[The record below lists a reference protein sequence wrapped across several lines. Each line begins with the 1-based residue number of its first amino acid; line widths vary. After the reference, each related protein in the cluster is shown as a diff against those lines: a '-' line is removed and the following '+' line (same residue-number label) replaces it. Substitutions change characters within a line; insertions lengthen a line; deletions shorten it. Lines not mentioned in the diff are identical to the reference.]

1 MANMG
6 ISAQNLTTII
16 PVTDNKH
23 DLLLPMKA
31 TASMQFLVRV
41 KNNDTVSYTV
51 SINKSIMFPLDNW
64 VNIPGNSQS
73 AVPGDTISFLLT
85 LTVPSGTN
93 EGLYSLVR
101 VC

>member
-51 SINKSIMFPLDNW
+51 SINKS
-64 VNIPGNSQS
+64 
-73 AVPGDTISFLLT
+73 LL
-85 LTVPSGTN
+85 SD
-93 EGLYSLVR
+93 
-101 VC
+101 